1 MKKHEK
7 HPKLTLANI
16 GKWGKNEFALLGAP
30 CELINTLASEII
42 DALAGKYKVAFVDAD
57 HSQDKSEFKTQSIKF
72 QDKIS
77 HFSFSKPVIS
87 EFERKLLLADA
98 DIILVNGNHFEAEKQ
113 IVIIDPKKEESLKKR
128 EHQLTHVIGVLK
140 TNDAEPFGWLNNTF
154 STIINFENRR
164 FLSQIIANNL
174 KKIEIKG
181 LILTGG
187 KSTRMGLDK
196 SEIIYNEGLTQKKYL
211 FKTLSEIGLETYY
224 SVANLT
230 GENFEIEDKFTELG
244 PYGAILSAFRS
255 DPNAAWLVIAC
266 DMPLIGAEEVNF
278 LINNRNLSKIATACY
293 NPETDFADPLFTI
306 WEPKA
311 YPVLLNFLAQGYSCP
326 RKALINSDIE
336 LIHLP
341 NATVLKNINTA
352 EERNEFMTKKPTK

>member
-7 HPKLTLANI
+7 HPKLTKANI
-16 GKWGKNEFALLGAP
+16 GKWGKNEFAILGAP
-30 CELINTLASEII
+30 CEIINQLAAEII
-42 DALAGKYKVAFVDAD
+42 DALAGRYKIAFVDAD
-57 HSQDKSEFKTQSIKF
+57 HGQDASENKTQSIRL

-77 HFSFSKPVIS
+77 HFSFSKPDIS

-113 IVIIDPKKEESLKKR
+113 IVLIDPKKEESLKKR
-128 EHQLTHVIGVLK
+128 VHQLTHVVGVLK
-140 TNDAEPFGWLNNTF
+140 TNEIEPFTWLDDSF
-154 STIINFENRR
+154 SPIINYENRR
-164 FLSQIIANNL
+164 FLSQIVENNL
-174 KKIEIKG
+174 KKIEIKA

-230 GENFEIEDKFTELG
+230 GEDFEVEDKFTELG

-266 DMPLIGAEEVNF
+266 DMPLIGTEDINF
-278 LINNRNLSKIATACY
+278 LIKNRNLSKIATACY

-326 RKALINSDIE
+326 RKVLINSNIE

-341 NATVLKNINTA
+341 YATVLKNINTA
-352 EERNEFMTKKPTK
+352 EERNEFLSKKVTK